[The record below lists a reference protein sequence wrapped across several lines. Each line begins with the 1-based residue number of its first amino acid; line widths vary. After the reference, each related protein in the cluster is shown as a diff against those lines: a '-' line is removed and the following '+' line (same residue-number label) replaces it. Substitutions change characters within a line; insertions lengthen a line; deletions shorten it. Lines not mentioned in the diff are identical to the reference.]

1 MEYDWP
7 YAIKEALIAKNR
19 TNNAECGMR
28 NAECGMRFHGVIFLS
43 KLGGFAFYYIKTRLS
58 FENLTFPIR
67 KTTKNAVS
75 SLA

>member
-1 MEYDWP
+1 MKWT
-7 YAIKEALIAKNR
+7 LIAKNR
-19 TNNAECGMR
+19 TNNAECGMRNAECGMR